1 MNKNIIIAGKEFS
14 KNTKVEQLAKQAGFT
29 TFITTRPTA
38 KNSEKPEISLTNW
51 NRNTP
56 ISARTVVLNAEN
68 QFGKIDGAVL
78 FFDTAAYNQIFTETK
93 LEDFD
98 RACSEIILSYNFLT
112 AEIIKHFT
120 KKQHGLVFFVLQ
132 EMQTNAEFMKLSS
145 REQLANPDKAFPIA
159 SMAQAAFKAFA
170 ENMAA
175 SLLKDSESFV
185 YLLEAGR
192 TISEKQIIDWISK
205 KIEEPNP
212 VYKTTKQAVTWLT
225 VDEKSKFPF
234 IKG

>member
-14 KNTKVEQLAKQAGFT
+14 KNTKVDQLAKQAGLT

-38 KNSEKPEISLTNW
+38 KNSEKPEVSLTSW

-56 ISARTVVLNAEN
+56 ISARNIVVNAEN
-68 QFGKIDGAVL
+68 QLGKIDGAVL
-78 FFDTAAYNQIFTETK
+78 FFDTSAYNQIFTETK

-98 RACSEIILSYNFLT
+98 RACSELILSYNFLAT
-112 AEIIKHFT
+112 EIIKRFT
-120 KKQHGLVFFVLQ
+120 KTQHGLIFFVLQ
-132 EMQTNAEFMKLSS
+132 EMQTNAEFLKLSS
-145 REQLANPDKAFPIA
+145 REQLANPERALPIA

-175 SLLKDSESFV
+175 SLLKDTETFI
-185 YLLEAGR
+185 YLLEAKR
-192 TISEKQIIDWISK
+192 TTSENQIIEWISK
-205 KIEEPNP
+205 KLEEPNP
-212 VYKTTKQAVTWLT
+212 VYKTSKQAVTWLT